1 MTEESIAAAT
11 QRVRA
16 QLAERWPALFDE
28 KKPVPLAIDINDALL
43 AALPEVTADQI
54 RRVLAK
60 WCNRPHYLAALAA
73 GADRHG
79 PDGVQGTVTEERAA
93 AAAEQVKALQDLF
106 RERAKAKR
114 KAEKAIRAAAKKK
127 AEEKKQAEEAAAAKQ
142 AKQAEPPPPPP
153 PKPAPAAAKPAGPVI
168 IVKKRRSTQPGP
180 DS

>member
-1 MTEESIAAAT
+1 MTEESNAAAT

-60 WCNRPHYLAALAA
+60 WCNRPHYLAALTA
-73 GADRHG
+73 GAERHG
-79 PDGVQGTVTEERAA
+79 PDGTHGTVTEERAA
-93 AAAEQVKALQDLF
+93 AAAEQLKALQDLF

-153 PKPAPAAAKPAGPVI
+153 KPAPAATKPAGPVI
-168 IVKKRRSTQPGP
+168 IVKKRRSAQPGP

>member
-16 QLAERWPALFDE
+16 LLAERWPALFDE

-43 AALPEVTADQI
+43 AALPDVAADQL

-79 PDGVQGTVTEERAA
+79 PDGPQGTVTEERAA
-93 AAAEQVKALQDLF
+93 AAAEQLKTLQDLF
-106 RERAKAKR
+106 RARAKAKR
-114 KAEKAIRAAAKKK
+114 KAEKAMRAAAKKK

-153 PKPAPAAAKPAGPVI
+153 KPAPAAAKPAGPVI
-168 IVKKRRSTQPGP
+168 IVKKRRSAQPGP
-180 DS
+180 DA